1 MKDGIFRAMENQK
14 TPMGTYWASGILNVG
29 VSGIVDRDQYQ
40 VPGFEKMSGSNRS
53 KILLVVGES
62 DEV

>member
-1 MKDGIFRAMENQK
+1 MKDSIFRAMENQK
-14 TPMGTYWASGILNVG
+14 TPMGTYWASDILNVG
-29 VSGIVDRDQYQ
+29 VSGIVDRDQYK
-40 VPGFEKMSGSNRS
+40 VLGVEKMSGGDRS